1 MNKVN
6 ILLIEDSKEI
16 SDSLKS
22 LLESNGF
29 NVLAIADNYKEAL
42 EVFYNQPVDLVI
54 IDVFLNGAPEGIT
67 FAETI
72 STVPGLL
79 KPFIF
84 LTSSKDRRI
93 FDRARL
99 TSPFGFLLK
108 PFNELEVIYAIEMAL
123 EKFYDQSM
131 ALTGETKN
139 VVINDDHLFIKKDR
153 SLKKVFI
160 KEILYVEVE
169 KRYCNIHTATERF
182 VILISLVKIASLFE
196 THSFIRTHRNFL
208 VNSNMIE
215 EIILNEDTII
225 LKGNRSVPLS
235 DNYKK
240 LTKDLNL
247 LG

>member
-1 MNKVN
+1 
-6 ILLIEDSKEI
+6 LTE
-16 SDSLKS
+16 
-22 LLESNGF
+22 NGF
-29 NVLAIADNYKEAL
+29 NVVAVCANYKDAL
-42 EVFYNQPVDLVI
+42 ERYYQEAVDVII
-54 IDVFLNGAPEGIT
+54 IDVFLNGAPDGIV

-72 STVPGLL
+72 STVPGAI

-93 FDRARL
+93 FERAKL

-139 VVINDDHLFIKKDR
+139 VVINDDHLFIKKNK

-160 KEILYVEVE
+160 KDILYVEVE
-169 KRYCNIHTATERF
+169 KRYCNIHTAEERF
-182 VILISLVKIASLFE
+182 VVLISLVKLSSLFE
-196 THSFIRTHRNFL
+196 EHRFIRTHRNFL
-208 VNSNMIE
+208 VNAKKIQ
-215 EIILNEDTII
+215 EIILNEDSII
-225 LKGNRSVPLS
+225 LEGNVSVPLS

-247 LG
+247 LS

>member
-6 ILLIEDSKEI
+6 ILLIEDSKEV
-16 SDSLKS
+16 SDSLKA
-22 LLESNGF
+22 LLESNDF
-29 NVLAIADNYKEAL
+29 NVIAVAENYKDAL
-42 EVFYNQPVDLVI
+42 KVFYDEPIDLVI
-54 IDVFLNGAPEGIT
+54 IDVFLNGVPDGVT

-72 STVPGLL
+72 STVPGKL

-93 FDRARL
+93 FERAKL

-123 EKFYDQSM
+123 EKFYDQGM

-139 VVINDDHLFIKKDR
+139 VVINDDHLFIKKNR

-160 KEILYVEVE
+160 KDILYVEVE
-169 KRYCNIHTATERF
+169 KRYCNVHTASERF
-182 VILISLVKIASLFE
+182 VVLISLVKIASLFE
-196 THSFIRTHRNFL
+196 KHRFIRTHRNFL
-208 VNSNMIE
+208 VNANMIE
-215 EIILNEDTII
+215 EIILNEDTIL
-225 LKGNRSVPLS
+225 LKGNQSVPLS

-247 LG
+247 LN

>member
-6 ILLIEDSKEI
+6 ILLIEDSPEI

-22 LLESNGF
+22 LLEDNDF
-29 NVLAIADNYKEAL
+29 NVAAIADNYKDAL
-42 EVFYNQPVDLVI
+42 EIVYKESIDLVI
-54 IDVFLNGAPEGIT
+54 IDVFLNGVPDGIT

-72 STVPGLL
+72 STVPGAL

-93 FDRARL
+93 FDRAKL

-108 PFNELEVIYAIEMAL
+108 PFNELEVIYSIEMAL

-139 VVINDDHLFIKKDR
+139 VVINDDHLFIKKNK

-160 KEILYVEVE
+160 KDILYVEVE
-169 KRYCNIHTATERF
+169 KRYCNIHTSDERF
-182 VILISLVKIASLFE
+182 VVLISLVKISSLFE
-196 THSFIRTHRNFL
+196 KHQFIRTHRNFL
-208 VNSNMIE
+208 VNATMIR
-215 EIILNEDTII
+215 EIILNEDSII
-225 LKGNRSVPLS
+225 LEGNVSVPLS

-247 LG
+247 LS